1 MLNHI
6 LFVGAKPKKGSVVP
20 VCTIGEKERF
30 WLFLVKRQLV
40 NDNYTGTWLNLIK
53 GNKYM
58 LGSED
63 RIEQSIITRNEKP
76 YFLSSKIRRK
86 ELILAETE
94 REEILSILDSLYV

>member
-1 MLNHI
+1 MNHI

-30 WLFLVKRQLV
+30 WLFLVKRLLA

-63 RIEQSIITRNEKP
+63 RIEHQSIITRNEKP